1 VLVEYLVAKDRS
13 FAFVV
18 SGSGTKVVP
27 LAIGRD
33 GLRQQVRKL
42 LLPFRQLRA
51 GELDLAR
58 LTYDTRAAFALHQAI
73 FAPVRMA
80 LGASTDIVIVPDDV
94 LTFLPFEALVEQAPR
109 GGPRGRILHEEFA
122 GERYLLNR
130 YAISYLPSSAQLLA
144 RAADT
149 AAPRQ
154 TPKRFFALANP
165 AAGRPA
171 APASSQDDPL
181 RRQLRSGTFDA
192 FLTPLPGAEAEVER
206 IVRHFPGDASAIVTG
221 GGATEAAY
229 ESQAGQYGIVHFAT
243 HAVASDGQPFYSTL
257 ILAPDSAPGHD
268 GFLQAFE
275 VLRTPLQAN
284 LVVLSGCETAMGAED
299 LGQGLVG
306 LVAAFQQAGARSV
319 LATLWSIDEA
329 TAEVMAGFYDAMATG
344 ASTPAALRQAK
355 LQMLKQRLRIGQT
368 DVSLAHPFFWAP
380 FILIGAR

>member
-1 VLVEYLVAKDRS
+1 
-13 FAFVV
+13 
-18 SGSGTKVVP
+18 
-27 LAIGRD
+27 
-33 GLRQQVRKL
+33 
-42 LLPFRQLRA
+42 
-51 GELDLAR
+51 
-58 LTYDTRAAFALHQAI
+58 
-73 FAPVRMA
+73 
-80 LGASTDIVIVPDDV
+80 
-94 LTFLPFEALVEQAPR
+94 
-109 GGPRGRILHEEFA
+109 
-122 GERYLLNR
+122 
-130 YAISYLPSSAQLLA
+130 
-144 RAADT
+144 
-149 AAPRQ
+149 
-154 TPKRFFALANP
+154 
-165 AAGRPA
+165 
-171 APASSQDDPL
+171 L

-329 TAEVMAGFYDAMATG
+329 TAEVMAGFYDAMASG

-355 LQMLKQRLRIGQT
+355 LQLLKQRLRIGQT